1 MAEHTEKQVVYLRQK
16 QGRNMPPERK
26 GMSILSNEEECGKP
40 ELSRDTHPW
49 WSVGVPDE
57 GESSKDVT

>member
-16 QGRNMPPERK
+16 QGRSTPPERK

-40 ELSRDTHPW
+40 ELSRDTP
-49 WSVGVPDE
+49 VV
-57 GESSKDVT
+57 